1 MTKEY
6 QDLQH
11 LDNEEN
17 DQQHRKGPP
26 PQQSLFRRLCSGPCL
41 LLISMGLSLL
51 LLVVV
56 CVIGSQNSKLQE
68 ELQALRE
75 TFSNLTASTDAKV
88 KTLSMQGGNVGRKMK
103 SLESQLEKQQQDLS
117 EDHSSLLL
125 HVKQFVSDLRSLSCQ
140 MAVLQGNGSERTCCP
155 VNWVDYEGSCYWF
168 SRSGKPWPEAEK
180 YCQLENAHLVV
191 VGSWEEQ
198 PLLCPQKF
206 IQHHVGPVNSWIG
219 LTDQS
224 GPWKWVDGTDYESG
238 FKNWRPEQPDDWY
251 GHGLGGGEDCAHF
264 TEDGGWNDDVCQRPY
279 RWVCETQRDRDS
291 GS

>member
-17 DQQHRKGPP
+17 DQQHRKGEGTPP
-26 PQQSLFRRLCSGPCL
+26 AISRRLSPRPLASGAGLQSLSY
-41 LLISMGLSLL
+41 
-51 LLVVV
+51 
-56 CVIGSQNSKLQE
+56 SKLQE

-198 PLLCPQKF
+198 KF